1 MRIIWSRPQKKS
13 PMIAKAESRECV
25 PATHDDLLTARVN
38 PARAWIRL
46 YRSLGDGWSATPS
59 PTEQWAFQL

>member
-1 MRIIWSRPQKKS
+1 
-13 PMIAKAESRECV
+13 MIAKAESRECV